1 MIHLKTVASVRSIKS
16 AFVGLG
22 RLFEKDKTLQYW
34 RIFMDL
40 EKLEKDI
47 INSITDTITHIKKQI
62 YWEDISSFCLYTD
75 ESFMSLSLLFNT
87 KLYFEKT
94 RDNNHPLT
102 NKYSPAEWFSETIT
116 ENDDEYLY
124 KNIAFS
130 SVSSMMM
137 EFSISDY
144 FEDNKDRNNISETCI
159 NAMINCIKN
168 DIFQKPESTIYL
180 FMLSD
185 NYHKENLL
193 NWNKNLN
200 TQSIRKEF
208 FKWIN
213 EEL

>member
-1 MIHLKTVASVRSIKS
+1 
-16 AFVGLG
+16 
-22 RLFEKDKTLQYW
+22 
-34 RIFMDL
+34 MDF
-40 EKLEKDI
+40 EKLEIDI

-62 YWEDISSFCLYTD
+62 YWDDINSFCLYTD
-75 ESFMSLSLLFNT
+75 ENFMSLSLLFNT
-87 KLYFEKT
+87 NSYFERTKDST
-94 RDNNHPLT
+94 HPLT
-102 NKYSPAEWFSETIT
+102 NKYSPAEWFSETISK
-116 ENDDEYLY
+116 NDDDYLY
-124 KNIAFS
+124 NNIAFS

-144 FEDNKDRNNISETCI
+144 FEENKNDISETCI

-185 NYHKENLL
+185 SYHKEELL

-200 TQSIRKEF
+200 TQIIQKEF
-208 FKWIN
+208 LKWID